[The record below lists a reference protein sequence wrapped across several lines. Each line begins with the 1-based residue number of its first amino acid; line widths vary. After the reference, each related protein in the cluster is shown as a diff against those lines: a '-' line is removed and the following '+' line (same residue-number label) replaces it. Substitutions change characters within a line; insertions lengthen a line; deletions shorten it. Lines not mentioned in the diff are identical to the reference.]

1 MESGAAA
8 APAAP
13 APTRTGPESS
23 ARTPALAGA
32 LPEPSAAS
40 QVEEPEAKQDPRL
53 IEYMAI
59 SNYG

>member
-1 MESGAAA
+1 MESGAAV

-23 ARTPALAGA
+23 ARTPASAGA
-32 LPEPSAAS
+32 LPEPPAAS
-40 QVEEPEAKQDPRL
+40 QEEEPEAKQDPRL
-53 IEYMAI
+53 IEYMVI